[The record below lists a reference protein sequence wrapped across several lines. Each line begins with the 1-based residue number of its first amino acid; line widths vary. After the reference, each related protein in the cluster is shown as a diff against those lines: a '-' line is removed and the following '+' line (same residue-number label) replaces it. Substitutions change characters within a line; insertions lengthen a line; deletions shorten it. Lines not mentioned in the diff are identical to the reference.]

1 MGPAMENVM
10 KTPSRWRSANR
21 EDEKAVAAEIIME
34 NIQSAP
40 PSTPPS
46 PFVTTTSERVQTQD
60 GCFSFTFTRRRRLAV
75 PRGRGLNMGRRG
87 RVRVI
92 AADQAARRP
101 LMTLSEQIR
110 LWVINLDMESMPAVG
125 FIRVSLTPE
134 AWCSCCEATR
144 VGKKKG
150 KGRQRLLLY
159 LEGLI
164 F

>member
-21 EDEKAVAAEIIME
+21 EDEKAVAAAAAAAEIIME

-40 PSTPPS
+40 PSPPS

-87 RVRVI
+87 RVRAI

-101 LMTLSEQIR
+101 LMTIGADQ
-110 LWVINLDMESMPAVG
+110 VMGD
-125 FIRVSLTPE
+125 
-134 AWCSCCEATR
+134 
-144 VGKKKG
+144 
-150 KGRQRLLLY
+150 
-159 LEGLI
+159 
-164 F
+164 